1 MDAFDPAGFAEPEL
15 EDGGLTAT
23 VVRGVGLAGVGFI
36 AAQTLTLGFYLV
48 LARLASPQD
57 FGEYAAGAL
66 LVNIGLLFTESG
78 MLAALVHREDRID
91 EAASTATVA
100 MIASGTFFSLLALAA
115 SPLVG
120 LIFHSSRVGGIA
132 AASSGL
138 LFCRALIIVPQALL
152 QRRFSFLRR
161 MISEPVSVV
170 AFGVVAVILCAD
182 GMGPWGL
189 VLGYYASALVDA
201 ILSWG
206 LVRWRPRLRQ
216 VSWKLWRELAAYGRH
231 VLAAHAVMLGGQ
243 QLPILLIGRF
253 SGSAPLGQYRYAERL
268 STTPL
273 ALVIQA
279 GSYVLFPAFARI
291 ADQRER
297 FRGAMLRS
305 LRLMCALSFPLVLLM
320 IPLGVPAAVLL
331 FGAVWKD
338 AGYATMALAG
348 DAVGATLISFASEVL
363 KADGHPEILT
373 RVHLV
378 LFTCS
383 AVATLALLPIGLI
396 GVTAGLSVGSLVTS
410 IYALARV
417 RSLNSIA
424 TSELVRECVPPLVAA
439 LVMAAILVPVEFL
452 LVEAQ
457 TRGTIVGLVLVLAEA
472 AAGLLIYTAVMWG
485 VGRSTIREMRDLARR
500 MLPTRRTA

>member
-1 MDAFDPAGFAEPEL
+1 
-15 EDGGLTAT
+15 
-23 VVRGVGLAGVGFI
+23 
-36 AAQTLTLGFYLV
+36 
-48 LARLASPQD
+48 
-57 FGEYAAGAL
+57 
-66 LVNIGLLFTESG
+66 
-78 MLAALVHREDRID
+78 LVHREDRID

-100 MIASGTFFSLLALAA
+100 MLASGTFFSLLALAA

-120 LIFHSSRVGGIA
+120 LAFHSSRVGDIA

-161 MISEPVSVV
+161 MISEPASVI
-170 AFGVVAVILCAD
+170 AFGVVAVILCSN

-189 VLGYYASALVDA
+189 VLGYYASAFADA

-231 VLAAHAVMLGGQ
+231 VLAAHTVMLGGQ

-253 SGSAPLGQYRYAERL
+253 SGAAPLGQYRYAERL
-268 STTPL
+268 SVTPL

-291 ADQRER
+291 TDQRER

-320 IPLGVPAAVLL
+320 VPLGVPAAVLL
-331 FGAVWKD
+331 FGQIWKD

-348 DAVGATLISFASEVL
+348 AAVGETMISFASEVL

-373 RVHLV
+373 RIHIV
-378 LFTCS
+378 LFTAS
-383 AVATLALLPIGLI
+383 AIGMLALLPIGLV
-396 GVTAGLSVGSLVTS
+396 GVCAGISLGSLTASV
-410 IYALARV
+410 YALGRV
-417 RSLNSIA
+417 RQLNSIA
-424 TSELVRECVPPLVAA
+424 VGELARECLPPLIAA
-439 LVMAAILVPVEFL
+439 LTMVAILVPVQFL
-452 LVEAQ
+452 VVEAE
-457 TRGTIVGLVLVLAEA
+457 TRGTIVGLALVVAEGG
-472 AAGLLIYTAVMWG
+472 AGLVIYAIAMLG
-485 VGRSTIREMRDLARR
+485 IGRSTILEMRTWIWR

>member
-1 MDAFDPAGFAEPEL
+1 
-15 EDGGLTAT
+15 
-23 VVRGVGLAGVGFI
+23 
-36 AAQTLTLGFYLV
+36 
-48 LARLASPQD
+48 
-57 FGEYAAGAL
+57 
-66 LVNIGLLFTESG
+66 

-100 MIASGTFFSLLALAA
+100 MLASGVFFSLLALAA

-120 LIFHSSRVGGIA
+120 LAFHSSRVGEIA

-138 LFCRALIIVPQALL
+138 LLCRALIIVPQALL

-161 MISEPVSVV
+161 MISEPASVV
-170 AFGVVAVILCAD
+170 AFGVVAVILCAN

-189 VLGYYASALVDA
+189 VIGYYASAIADA

-216 VSWKLWRELAAYGRH
+216 VSWKLWRELAAYGRY

-243 QLPILLIGRF
+243 QLPIFLVGRF
-253 SGSAPLGQYRYAERL
+253 SGSAPLGQFRYAERL
-268 STTPL
+268 SGTPL

-291 ADQRER
+291 KGERER

-320 IPLGVPAAVLL
+320 VPLGVPAAVLL
-331 FGAVWKD
+331 FGDVWKD

-348 DAVGATLISFASEVL
+348 AAVGETMISFSSEVL

-373 RVHLV
+373 RVHIV
-378 LFTCS
+378 LFTAS
-383 AVATLALLPIGLI
+383 AIAMLALLPIGLI
-396 GVTAGLSVGSLVTS
+396 GVCAGISLGGLTAAV
-410 IYALARV
+410 YALARV
-417 RSLNSIA
+417 RRLNSIA
-424 TSELVRECVPPLVAA
+424 VAEIARECVPPLVAA
-439 LVMAAILVPVEFL
+439 LTMIAFLVPLEFL
-452 LVEAQ
+452 VVEAE
-457 TRGTIVGLVLVLAEA
+457 TRGTFVGLLLVIAEGA
-472 AAGLLIYTAVMWG
+472 VGLCIYAAVMWL
-485 VGRSTIREMRDLARR
+485 VGRSTIHEMRDLARR
-500 MLPTRRTA
+500 MLPARRTA